1 MAIACPSCGM
11 ENADSATECR
21 RCRAAFEEAPA
32 EDLSGALGVICQR
45 CEAYNEPGVA
55 RCTTCGYKLTPEE
68 SPNPADGRPATETTT
83 ISEQLS
89 ELAITAEEAADAGL
103 ETTNGA

>member
-21 RCRAAFEEAPA
+21 RCRASFAEAPA
-32 EDLSGALGVICQR
+32 KDLSASLGMICQR

-55 RCTTCGYKLTPEE
+55 RCTTYGYKLTPDEAPNAAAAPPTDPTVSEE
-68 SPNPADGRPATETTT
+68 LSALALSADEG
-83 ISEQLS
+83 
-89 ELAITAEEAADAGL
+89 ADAGL
-103 ETTNGA
+103 EATNGPT